1 MPSSLNSGSNLTNV
15 KWRVEILK
23 AVDDTKSQSMN
34 VDGEITKVTWR
45 IENFSSFKKDEELRS
60 KDFVVDGNKWRLCI
74 FPKGDNED
82 FLTIYLEIGDS
93 VALPSGWSRVVQYG
107 FAVVDQIDRMNSI
120 IQVNDAVF
128 NAEFASWG
136 TGSFLCLRKLQDPKR
151 GYLVDDACLVEGFV
165 YTVRTEGLISCEF
178 ILETDSDKHKT
189 KEADCDKLAL
199 DNQTTAETETV
210 GIPTPS
216 PTQPSCQI
224 EAVEPGEPTEED
236 IKTFFTSLESELSS
250 SHTVF
255 SKEEAKEALAKLDE
269 ALNMTLANFFHSGTF
284 SSLKQAFRILASFV
298 GSSSTLTIEQKNELL
313 AIGECLKELAD
324 RAAKAVQDKARLT
337 EMESIKRKITRN
349 LDSNLIRY
357 KEAES
362 EVKWVEQK
370 HAALLAEQKETFR
383 CSKKMKMELEAV
395 GKGMDR
401 V

>member
-1 MPSSLNSGSNLTNV
+1 
-15 KWRVEILK
+15 
-23 AVDDTKSQSMN
+23 MN
-34 VDGEITKVTWR
+34 VDGEITK
-45 IENFSSFKKDEELRS
+45 KL
-60 KDFVVDGNKWRLCI
+60 L
-74 FPKGDNED
+74 
-82 FLTIYLEIGDS
+82 LL
-93 VALPSGWSRVVQYG
+93 A
-107 FAVVDQIDRMNSI
+107 
-120 IQVNDAVF
+120 VNDAVF